1 MASSYDNRAR
11 SGQYRGR
18 ERHYS
23 VTRREDRYSSQSY
36 ASRAYPMP
44 EEARRPEP
52 RVYRRPQPGRQPGQG
67 RTEPGRTGQGRTGSP
82 TTARRPIRRPAGR
95 AGQAGRART
104 YRAARPL
111 RRRSRFLYKNPGGV
125 QAPFLANLLILL
137 VFGLIMLFS
146 ASYATG
152 YYYGGDSYEY
162 IRPQFLYALL
172 GLGVMWMV
180 SYLDY
185 HWLRQWAYPFYTLA
199 LVLLVLVLI
208 PGLGKTV
215 NGCTRWIKIEGVP
228 MPSIQPSEV
237 AKFAIILLTAH
248 LLTSHSKRLKN
259 FFYVIVLPIALLLP
273 IELLLHMEPHN
284 SAIILMAGILFIML
298 WAGGVAKRW
307 FFMGAGAGAM
317 AMTIFILTRQGYV
330 QERLAG
336 WLDPFSDV
344 KDSTLQIAQSLYTIG
359 NGGLFG
365 VGIGN
370 SNQKQLWLPEAT
382 NDFIFSVLCEELG
395 FVGALVCI
403 GLFAALIVQG
413 IQISL
418 RAPDRFGALLG
429 IDIMA
434 QITLQVLMNIAVVTN
449 TMPNTGISLPFFSSG
464 GTSLVMLLGEIG
476 VLLSVNRAGSAMAR
490 DERAEEARRA
500 QQEAQEQTP
509 FEGA

>member
-1 MASSYDNRAR
+1 
-11 SGQYRGR
+11 
-18 ERHYS
+18 
-23 VTRREDRYSSQSY
+23 
-36 ASRAYPMP
+36 
-44 EEARRPEP
+44 
-52 RVYRRPQPGRQPGQG
+52 
-67 RTEPGRTGQGRTGSP
+67 
-82 TTARRPIRRPAGR
+82 
-95 AGQAGRART
+95 
-104 YRAARPL
+104 
-111 RRRSRFLYKNPGGV
+111 
-125 QAPFLANLLILL
+125 
-137 VFGLIMLFS
+137 
-146 ASYATG
+146 
-152 YYYGGDSYEY
+152 
-162 IRPQFLYALL
+162 
-172 GLGVMWMV
+172 MWAV

-185 HWLRQWAYPFYTLA
+185 HWLRQWAYPFYALA
-199 LVLLVLVLI
+199 LVLLVVVLI

-215 NGCTRWIKIEGVP
+215 NGCTRWIKIQGVP

-248 LLTSHSKRLKN
+248 LLTSHSKRLKS
-259 FFYVIVLPIALLLP
+259 FFHVIVLPIALLLP
-273 IELLLHMEPHN
+273 IEMLLHLEPHN

-307 FFMGAGAGAM
+307 FFMGAGAGGVL
-317 AMTIFILTRQGYV
+317 MTIFILTRQGYV

-395 FVGALVCI
+395 FVGALACI

-429 IDIMA
+429 IGVMA

-476 VLLSVNRAGSAMAR
+476 VLLSVNRAGSAMVR
-490 DERAEEARRA
+490 EQRAEEARRRAA
-500 QQEAQEQTP
+500 QAEQESSP